1 MAKNQ
6 NGSSIGIKVSDDVKN
21 VLNQLFY
28 NPRSPVAFSGV
39 DKIYNYFKNN
49 KDEFQD
55 FKTLTRKDIKMWLN
69 KQEAYTSHRPIRRK
83 FRRPRV
89 IFSLNYQWD
98 TDTANMV
105 KYKDHN
111 DGFRFFAV
119 FIDIFS
125 RYLYTAPMKT
135 LTGIEMVMRSIF
147 DNNGVQPKKIR
158 SDQGSEYKNREMKRF
173 LNDRGIK
180 HIFTYYE
187 TKANYAER
195 VIKTLKLKIRKCLTG
210 KETFRWVDVLQDL
223 TFSYNHS
230 SHRSIKMQ
238 PSKAMSEDPYT
249 VWSNQYGEKIQSSE
263 AYQENKSS
271 LRGTKYPIIYKFK
284 VGDRVKISYLKS
296 TWDREYS
303 EKWTGEIFTIINR
316 KLNQEIPMYQLKDYN
331 NDIIDSFFYEPEL
344 QLAYIGDEVSY
355 KIEEIIKKRKRNKI
369 SEVLVKWKGWP
380 KNSIHGSLKQ
390 SCRIYKAC
398 ILMF

>member
-1 MAKNQ
+1 M
-6 NGSSIGIKVSDDVKN
+6 
-21 VLNQLFY
+21 
-28 NPRSPVAFSGV
+28 
-39 DKIYNYFKNN
+39 
-49 KDEFQD
+49 
-55 FKTLTRKDIKMWLN
+55 M
-69 KQEAYTSHRPIRRK
+69 
-83 FRRPRV
+83 
-89 IFSLNYQWD
+89 D
-98 TDTANMV
+98 TV
-105 KYKDHN
+105 
-111 DGFRFFAV
+111 FFAV

-125 RYLYTAPMKT
+125 RHLYTAPMKT
-135 LTGIEMVMRSIF
+135 LTGIEMVNVMRSIF

-158 SDQGSEYKNREMKRF
+158 SDQGSEYKNREMKRL

-195 VIKTLKLKIRKCLTG
+195 VIKTLKLKIRKYLTS

-223 TFSYNHS
+223 TFNYNHS
-230 SHRSIKMQ
+230 SHRSVKM
-238 PSKAMSEDPYT
+238 PPAKAMSEDPYT

-263 AYQENKSS
+263 AYKEKKSS
-271 LRGTKYPIIYKFK
+271 LRGTKYPKIYKFK

-344 QLAYIGDEVSY
+344 QLVYIDDEVSY

-380 KNSIHGSLKQ
+380 KKFNSWSHETELQDI
-390 SCRIYKAC
+390 
-398 ILMF
+398 